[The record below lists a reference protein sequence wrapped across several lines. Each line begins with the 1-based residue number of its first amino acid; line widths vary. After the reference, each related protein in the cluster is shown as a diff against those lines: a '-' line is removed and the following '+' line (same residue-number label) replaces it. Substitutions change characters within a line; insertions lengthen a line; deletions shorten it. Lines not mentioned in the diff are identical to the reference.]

1 LPAAGRR
8 HCGLAIEKEAAMAT
22 LSDHDQY
29 LVHAAALT
37 AKQLKQAIEIVEDK
51 FGAERAQTDGALV
64 GAVLAVLADN
74 FRQKTR

>member
-1 LPAAGRR
+1 
-8 HCGLAIEKEAAMAT
+8 MAT

-29 LVHAAALT
+29 LANAANLT
-37 AKQLKQAIEIVEDK
+37 AEQLKQAIEIVESRL
-51 FGAERAQTDGALV
+51 GVERAQRDGALV